1 MLEKFAELVVRKK
14 HIVKKYLKKP
24 CSCSLILQ
32 ILVFILLSEML
43 VLNMLNHIIV
53 LIIMLKS
60 FVSSFEKK
68 NSSPRFSIT
77 LFPREMTVDFEV
89 LNVQIF
95 GLFWVTIWCLSKGA
109 E

>member
-1 MLEKFAELVVRKK
+1 
-14 HIVKKYLKKP
+14 
-24 CSCSLILQ
+24 
-32 ILVFILLSEML
+32 
-43 VLNMLNHIIV
+43 
-53 LIIMLKS
+53 MLKS
-60 FVSSFEKK
+60 FVGSFEKK
-68 NSSPRFSIT
+68 NSSPRFYSIT